1 MKTSTSFLESRRAIG
16 DPPADAVIADLA
28 SSGSITAVN
37 ALMRTLVEND
47 QMPSAT
53 LPESVRE
60 YLATTGVLPTWM
72 EAKQVKRAENVFWR
86 YGPQII
92 VNLFCHSLPYC
103 YAARKGVQVLA
114 LTSRLYTNPTR
125 RVIET
130 AQMIVDVMQPGGLLD
145 NGSGVRSAQ
154 KVRLMHAGVRA
165 QIAAHPESWNP
176 SFGVP
181 INQEDLAATLM
192 SFSWIV
198 IDGLR
203 RMGHPVSDADAE
215 AYLHCWKVVGHLLGV
230 EPDLLPENMT
240 RAGFFARAFQEHQYS
255 ACPEGRLMTKA
266 LIGLQE
272 DNIPG
277 VLFHSVPSIL
287 TRFYMG
293 DRYADLL
300 GVERPLGGELVL
312 RPLHRIIPLLDGLAD
327 RLWIL
332 SQVNTYF
339 GRRLIEALM
348 AISRGGE
355 RPPFS
360 IPTELRQTW
369 GVNWNR

>member
-28 SSGSITAVN
+28 SSGGIADVN
-37 ALMRTLVEND
+37 ALMRMLIEND
-47 QMPSAT
+47 QTPSAN
-53 LPESVRE
+53 LPESVRN

-72 EAKQVKRAENVFWR
+72 DVKQVKSGENVFWR

-130 AQMIVDVMQPGGLLD
+130 AQMIVDVMQPGGLLE

-165 QIAAHPESWNP
+165 QIAAHPESWDP

-192 SFSWIV
+192 SFSWIA

-240 RAGFFARAFQEHQYS
+240 RAGFFARAFQEHQYG
-255 ACPEGRLMTKA
+255 ACPEGQLMTKA

-277 VLFHSVPSIL
+277 VLFRSVPSIL

-300 GVERPLGGELVL
+300 GVGRPLGGELVL
-312 RPLHRIIPLLDGLAD
+312 RPLHRILPLLDGLAD
-327 RLWIL
+327 KLWIL
-332 SQVNTYF
+332 RRVNTDF
-339 GRRLIEALM
+339 GRRLIDALLV
-348 AISRGGE
+348 ISRGGE

-369 GVNWNR
+369 GVNWNP

>member
-47 QMPSAT
+47 QM
-53 LPESVRE
+53 
-60 YLATTGVLPTWM
+60 ATTGVLPTWM
-72 EAKQVKRAENVFWR
+72 EAEQVKRAENVFWR

-130 AQMIVDVMQPGGLLD
+130 AQMIIDVMQPGGLLD
-145 NGSGVRSAQ
+145 KGSGVRSAQ

-198 IDGLR
+198 MDGLR

-277 VLFHSVPSIL
+277 DPVP
-287 TRFYMG
+287 FG
-293 DRYADLL
+293 PVDPHPLL
-300 GVERPLGGELVL
+300 HGRPLR
-312 RPLHRIIPLLDGLAD
+312 RPTRRGAPLD
-327 RLWIL
+327 RR
-332 SQVNTYF
+332 T
-339 GRRLIEALM
+339 
-348 AISRGGE
+348 
-355 RPPFS
+355 
-360 IPTELRQTW
+360 
-369 GVNWNR
+369 GVAATA

>member
-1 MKTSTSFLESRRAIG
+1 M
-16 DPPADAVIADLA
+16 DV
-28 SSGSITAVN
+28 
-37 ALMRTLVEND
+37 
-47 QMPSAT
+47 
-53 LPESVRE
+53 
-60 YLATTGVLPTWM
+60 
-72 EAKQVKRAENVFWR
+72 KQVKSGENVFWR

-130 AQMIVDVMQPGGLLD
+130 AQMIVDVMQPGGLLE

-165 QIAAHPESWNP
+165 QIAAHPESWDP

-192 SFSWIV
+192 SFSWIA

-240 RAGFFARAFQEHQYS
+240 RAGFFARAFQEHQYG
-255 ACPEGRLMTKA
+255 ACPEGQLMTKA

-277 VLFHSVPSIL
+277 VLFRSVPSIL

-300 GVERPLGGELVL
+300 GGASLWAANWCCGRCTGSFLCSTAWPTSCGSCAGSARTSVGG
-312 RPLHRIIPLLDGLAD
+312 
-327 RLWIL
+327 
-332 SQVNTYF
+332 
-339 GRRLIEALM
+339 
-348 AISRGGE
+348 
-355 RPPFS
+355 
-360 IPTELRQTW
+360 
-369 GVNWNR
+369 